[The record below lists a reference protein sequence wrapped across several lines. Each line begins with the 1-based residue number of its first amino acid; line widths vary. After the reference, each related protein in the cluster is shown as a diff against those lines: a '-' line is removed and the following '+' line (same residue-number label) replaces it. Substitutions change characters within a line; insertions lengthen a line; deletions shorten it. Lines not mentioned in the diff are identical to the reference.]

1 MSAIMSKCSA
11 VLRSSP
17 LLSLSKP
24 FTPQSLKALRCALSA
39 AQQLEPQLSQP
50 RNNAGVLIPL
60 CNVEGR
66 PGVLF
71 QVRAKSLRSHSG
83 EVR

>member
-1 MSAIMSKCSA
+1 MPGCSTI
-11 VLRSSP
+11 LRSSS

-24 FTPQSLKALRCALSA
+24 FTPKSLRALRLVLSD
-39 AQQLEPQLSQP
+39 AQQQSQLGNKS
-50 RNNAGVLIPL
+50 RNAGVLIPL

-66 PGVLF
+66 PGILF
-71 QVRAKSLRSHSG
+71 QVRAKNLRSHSG